1 MLTLLIPNVCMDLSM
16 KLPILIF
23 SSLIAFSTQNAIASD
38 WQKLAK
44 ISHDEFSIDHESLR
58 LLTDAPTTIEVI
70 IAHNVVKPTGKRK
83 TGDKIFSVVS
93 YNCDD
98 KSYQLGISQHY
109 NSASK
114 LVSEIDEDLR
124 DYTFHDVNEDPAH
137 KVLSGLICKNAD
149 ELRKTFTPIVDS
161 GIYND

>member
-1 MLTLLIPNVCMDLSM
+1 M
-16 KLPILIF
+16 KLPIFLF
-23 SSLIAFSTQNAIASD
+23 STLIAFTTQIAIASD
-38 WQKLAK
+38 WQKVAK
-44 ISHDEFSIDHESLR
+44 ISHDEYSIDRESLR

-70 IAHNVVKPTGKRK
+70 MAHNVVKPAGELK
-83 TGDKIFSVVS
+83 TGDKLFSVVS

-98 KSYQLGISQHY
+98 NSYQLGISQHY

-114 LVSEIDEDLR
+114 LVGEINEDQR
-124 DYTFHDVNEDPAH
+124 DYTFHDVNEDQAH

-149 ELRKTFTPIVDS
+149 ELRKTFTPKVDT